1 MYLTRRKY
9 KQKKKGLSQQIQQ
22 QESRSIKNKPSNGI
36 NMLKWSKK
44 QPWNPFPLLK
54 NPPPHCACWI
64 IWRKQKHQ
72 VDDMMKDPLDC
83 GDRGWQTRRGQHVW
97 NTITD
102 KKFAVSTLIGTTPP
116 PSVKEHQRETE
127 PNRTTRKTHQ
137 NRTWWKQGKYL
148 INPVSCA
155 FVLLLYPQNS
165 SYKVRPD
172 DYRNCNGWLF

>member
-9 KQKKKGLSQQIQQ
+9 KQKKRLVTADTTARKPVHQKQTQQRYKYAKVKQ
-22 QESRSIKNKPSNGI
+22 KTTVKPVS
-36 NMLKWSKK
+36 SFKK
-44 QPWNPFPLLK
+44 
-54 NPPPHCACWI
+54 PPPHCACWI